1 MPKGYLVANIRVKD
15 KDKFAAF
22 SCMAGPVIKAH
33 GGKILA
39 KGPDAER
46 HEGDLKGTVVMIEF
60 DTLNAARQFYQSDE
74 YQAAKV
80 IKDACSEADLM
91 LIEGTE

>member
-15 KDKFAAF
+15 KEKFVAF
-22 SCMAGPVIKAH
+22 SGMAGPVNKAH
-33 GGKILA
+33 GGKLA